1 MPGILSIIVSNAI
14 SEPVFEGGGHRRSL
28 TVKRHSRARSFRLR
42 VDPHDGRILLSLPQR
57 SSLAKAYKWAETQ
70 RAWVEE
76 QLAKLPEPRPI
87 VAGGMMPYR
96 GRDIRIDWS
105 GDHPRT
111 PQLDGDRLIFGGPEE
126 AIAARALRWLKAQAR
141 EILEDETYRFAL
153 HAGVQVARISIGD
166 ARSRWGSCA
175 SSGNIRY
182 SWRLVM
188 APPDVLSATV
198 AHEVAHR
205 IHMHHGPEFH
215 AVVAEIFG
223 RDPSSERAWLRQ
235 NGAGLYWVGSSS

>member
-1 MPGILSIIVSNAI
+1 MPATLSIIVSNAI

-42 VDPHDGRILLSLPQR
+42 VDQRDGRVVLSLPQR
-57 SSLAKAYKWAETQ
+57 SSLAKAHKWAETQ
-70 RAWVEE
+70 REWVET
-76 QLAKLPEPRPI
+76 QLAKLPHPRPI
-87 VAGGMMPYR
+87 IAGGTLPFR
-96 GRDIRIDWS
+96 GRDIRINWAQS
-105 GDHPRT
+105 HPRT
-111 PQLDGDRLIFGGPEE
+111 PQFDGDSLSFGGPEE
-126 AIAARALRWLKAQAR
+126 AIAARALRWLKAEAR
-141 EILEDETYRFAL
+141 RILEDETYRFAL
-153 HAGVQVARISIGD
+153 RAGVQVARVSIGD

-205 IHMHHGPEFH
+205 IHMHHGPDFH
-215 AVVAEIFG
+215 AAVTEIFG
-223 RDPSSERAWLRQ
+223 RDPSPERAWLRQ
-235 NGAGLYWVGSSS
+235 NGAVLYWVGSSS

>member
-14 SEPVFEGGGHRRSL
+14 SDPVFEGGGHRRSL

-42 VDPHDGRILLSLPQR
+42 VDPCDGRVLLSLPHR
-57 SSLAKAYKWAETQ
+57 SSLTKAHKWAETQ
-70 RAWVEE
+70 RDWVEE

-87 VAGGMMPYR
+87 VAGAMMPYR

-105 GDHPRT
+105 CDHPRT

-126 AIAARALRWLKAQAR
+126 AIAGRVLRWLKARAR
-141 EILEDETYRFAL
+141 QILEDETYRFAL
-153 HAGVQVARISIGD
+153 TAGVQVARISIGD

-205 IHMHHGPEFH
+205 VHMNHGPEFH

>member
-14 SEPVFEGGGHRRSL
+14 SEPVFEGGGHRHSL

-96 GRDIRIDWS
+96 GRNISIDWS
-105 GDHPRT
+105 CDHPRT

-153 HAGVQVARISIGD
+153 TAGVQVARISIGD

-205 IHMHHGPEFH
+205 VHMHHGPEFH